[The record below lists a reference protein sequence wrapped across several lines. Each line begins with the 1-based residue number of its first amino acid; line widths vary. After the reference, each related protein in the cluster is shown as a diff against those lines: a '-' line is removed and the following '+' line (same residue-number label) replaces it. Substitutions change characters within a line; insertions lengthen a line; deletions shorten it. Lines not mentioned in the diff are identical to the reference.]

1 MFHNED
7 IAINQLQII
16 SYFRIANYL
25 KSFEVVGFDHDFLP
39 NSYFEEALDLYY
51 FDKKLRNLLFS
62 AIQSIEVALRSKIDH
77 LILIACG
84 KILTKATHIRLVL
97 MSMIMLL
104 ANTAKVQ
111 GYAHCLSS
119 KRMGRPRTY
128 PIMLLPYHEIAE
140 ARFPL

>member
-1 MFHNED
+1 MFHDED
-7 IAINQLQII
+7 IAISQLQII

-62 AIQSIEVALRSKIDH
+62 AIQSIEVALCSQIDH

-97 MSMIMLL
+97 MSNDN
-104 ANTAKVQ
+104 ASREYCK
-111 GYAHCLSS
+111 SS
-119 KRMGRPRTY
+119 R
-128 PIMLLPYHEIAE
+128 LCALP
-140 ARFPL
+140 FF